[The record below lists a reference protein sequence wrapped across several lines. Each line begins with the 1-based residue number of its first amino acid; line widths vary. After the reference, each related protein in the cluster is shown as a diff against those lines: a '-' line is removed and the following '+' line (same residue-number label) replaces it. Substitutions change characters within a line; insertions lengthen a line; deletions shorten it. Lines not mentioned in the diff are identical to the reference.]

1 MATLRPG
8 LRLRSTVCE
17 TEVIVI
23 RAPEGDLDVRCGGAP
38 MVPLEEAG
46 EPTGKPESPFDGG
59 TLLGKRYA
67 LDDPALELLCTKA
80 GAGSLSLGTDPIPT
94 KEARPLPSSD

>member
-23 RAPEGDLDVRCGGAP
+23 RAPEGDLEVRCGGQP
-38 MVPLEEAG
+38 LVPLEEAG
-46 EPTGKPESPFDGG
+46 EPEGKPEPPFDGG

-67 LDDPALELLCTKA
+67 LDDPPLELLCTRA
-80 GAGSLSLGTDPIPT
+80 GAGSLSLGEEPIPT